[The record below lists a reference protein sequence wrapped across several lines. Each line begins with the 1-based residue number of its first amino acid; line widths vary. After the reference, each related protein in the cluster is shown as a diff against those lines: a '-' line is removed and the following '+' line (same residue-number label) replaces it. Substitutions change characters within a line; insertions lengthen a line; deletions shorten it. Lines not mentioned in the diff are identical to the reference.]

1 MFRGASYADMMRF
14 QRCIDLW
21 RRALEIRVQK
31 ESILYS
37 DTCVTVQALVRL
49 MLNFNEKFPSREND
63 SCNQRFKDVV
73 GTFKL
78 LTDNIEGKVIYLW
91 FLLDFLSY
99 WIRNTN
105 LIFVG

>member
-1 MFRGASYADMMRF
+1 MMRF

-49 MLNFNEKFPSREND
+49 MLNFNEKYPSVEND

-78 LTDNIEGKVIYLW
+78 LTDNIEGTVNILVFFF
-91 FLLDFLSY
+91 FLFDVL
-99 WIRNTN
+99 
-105 LIFVG
+105 